1 MKINIEAAS
10 ALLLL
15 LALVKLAVPHIF
27 GLSSAPGVTGD
38 GAREAVR
45 SAAVL
50 GYIISGEDAP
60 VRVWE
65 NGDSPPTPVLRRD
78 VEGFELEAMVAETLR
93 SLPLEGM
100 EK

>member
-1 MKINIEAAS
+1 M
-10 ALLLL
+10 
-15 LALVKLAVPHIF
+15 PHIS
-27 GLSSAPGVTGD
+27 GLSSATCVTGD

-45 SAAVL
+45 SAAVV

-60 VRVWE
+60 IRVWE
-65 NGDSPPTPVLRRD
+65 NSSGEDSPPEPVCRRD